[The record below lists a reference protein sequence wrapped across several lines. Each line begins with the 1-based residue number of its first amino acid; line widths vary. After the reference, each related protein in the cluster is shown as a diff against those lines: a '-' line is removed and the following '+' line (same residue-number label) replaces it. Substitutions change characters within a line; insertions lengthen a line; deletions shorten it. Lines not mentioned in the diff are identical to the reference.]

1 MLWLFKTY
9 ALSAGMY
16 ASQIY
21 LVYKISGAWQCFQQG
36 WAIRTSDTFNT
47 VNTQYAYDMIP
58 YFVQFGSANFDP
70 KWTRFAPKSP
80 RTFPTLF
87 QYICVI
93 NYITALEAHWK
104 AVVGTGI
111 ALKSP
116 KTAING
122 KSCNRI
128 ISEGVDGANVLKCD
142 FFWCRPYLIN
152 KTRWSKKFEVNRTT
166 SVVWVGFPFKFWDWI
181 FTF

>member
-1 MLWLFKTY
+1 
-9 ALSAGMY
+9 
-16 ASQIY
+16 
-21 LVYKISGAWQCFQQG
+21 
-36 WAIRTSDTFNT
+36 
-47 VNTQYAYDMIP
+47 MIWYRILCNLGVP
-58 YFVQFGSANFDP
+58 IFDP

-104 AVVGTGI
+104 AVVGAGN
-111 ALKSP
+111 ALKGP

-152 KTRWSKKFEVNRTT
+152 KTRRSKNFEVNWTT
-166 SVVWVGFPFKFWDWI
+166 PVVWVGFTFKFWHWI
-181 FTF
+181 FTFKSTRASFISTKDGTKSIFLQQNDLVSWRKCWHHTSFVIPSYSGF